1 MILKRW
7 ILGELASNAYL
18 LGDEV
23 NKVALVI
30 DPGGDPWEIID
41 FLNRNALDLKYILNT
56 HGHADHIAGN
66 AILKKAYENAKILV
80 HEEDAPML
88 TSPALNL
95 SIWLGSVISSPKA
108 DICLNNGDLIELGN
122 LKIEVIHTPG
132 HTPGSVCFYI
142 KDEGVLF
149 SGDTLFCRSV
159 GRTDFPGSS
168 WEALISSIRNKLF
181 RLPKLTKV
189 YPGHGE
195 ETTIEE
201 EMYGNPFL
209 V

>member
-1 MILKRW
+1 
-7 ILGELASNAYL
+7 
-18 LGDEV
+18 
-23 NKVALVI
+23 
-30 DPGGDPWEIID
+30 
-41 FLNRNALDLKYILNT
+41 
-56 HGHADHIAGN
+56 
-66 AILKKAYENAKILV
+66 
-80 HEEDAPML
+80 ML

-95 SIWLGSVISSPKA
+95 SVWLGSVIISPKA
-108 DICLNNGDLIELGN
+108 DVYLNNGDLIELGN

-132 HTPGSVCFYI
+132 HTPGSVCFYVR
-142 KDEGVLF
+142 EAYLLF

-168 WEALISSIRNKLF
+168 WESLIDSIKNRLFKLP
-181 RLPKLTKV
+181 RLTKV

-201 EMYGNPFL
+201 EIYGNPFL

>member
-7 ILGELASNAYL
+7 VLGELASNAYL
-18 LGDEV
+18 LADEI
-23 NKVALVI
+23 NKVALVV

-41 FLNRNALDLKYILNT
+41 FLKRAPFDLKYILNT

-66 AILKKAYENAKILV
+66 AALKRAFENAKILI
-80 HEEDAPML
+80 HEEDASML

-108 DICLNNGDLIELGN
+108 DMCLSNGDLIELGN
-122 LKIEVIHTPG
+122 FKIEVIHTPG
-132 HTPGSVCFYI
+132 HTPGSVCFYV
-142 KDEGVLF
+142 KDVGILF

-181 RLPKLTKV
+181 RLPKITKV